1 MWRVVFGRYCR
12 TISLIG
18 WFLLPL
24 VTLLGLKSLGSSVNE
39 VRDWLPE
46 GYQETIE
53 YRQFLE
59 HFGNDEYVLVSWEGC
74 TIEDERLDQ
83 FSDRVRSEV
92 LRDVVTPADGVVG
105 RKAGLV
111 RQISTGR
118 SVLTQL
124 MAPPLKLTA
133 EEAVRRLSG
142 TLIGADGR
150 STCAMLWLTPEARG
164 DVHGTLSTLR
174 QLLKAS
180 GVPPRDLRWAGAPVL
195 NAELDAASLRSM
207 SKAIILSC
215 LIAIV
220 IAWVAFNDRWI
231 ILMVLVTGFYSAAL
245 SLAVL
250 PVCGVPMN
258 SLLIT
263 MIPMVYT
270 AGISGAIHMCNYY
283 QEAVRLR
290 APSAAAVRAIECAWL
305 PLALATS
312 TTAAGLLS
320 ICMNDLRPVQQFGLF
335 SAIGIGFSWI
345 LLVLWLP
352 AALSMLR
359 VGERAELPRTP
370 RDEEM
375 GDAPLP
381 EFWVQAGRLIVRHGS
396 LIAGTCLMLMAI
408 AVPGVARL
416 QITLDLLDEFA
427 EDAEILRMGAW
438 IEEHI
443 GRMTSF
449 ELVLQFPG
457 DNRLSA
463 AERLLLTRRI
473 LRRLEQIPEIS
484 GSLSIASFSPS
495 LNAQDS
501 GPLQRAALNRAMRQQ
516 REQLQN
522 SGFLR
527 VVGGEEWWRIN
538 LRLPG
543 AEEVDYNDVV
553 REVRRQAAQELTGER
568 FRGVRV
574 LCTGIAPVIY
584 KARRS
589 LVDGLIQGLASDVLL
604 IVLAI
609 VITMRTLSSGFLLL
623 ISSLFPTLLV
633 LGTLGWLG
641 IPINV
646 GAVLAPC
653 VALGVT
659 VDDSIHFVV
668 WFRNGVQR
676 GFTPG
681 EAVLLAWRACA
692 RPVYQS
698 WMLLGLG
705 MATQFV
711 NDFGSIRQFGMM
723 MVAML
728 TASVVGNLILQ
739 PAILSSPLGKFV
751 ARGFR
756 RS

>member
-495 LNAQDS
+495 LSAQDS

-568 FRGVRV
+568 FRGIRA